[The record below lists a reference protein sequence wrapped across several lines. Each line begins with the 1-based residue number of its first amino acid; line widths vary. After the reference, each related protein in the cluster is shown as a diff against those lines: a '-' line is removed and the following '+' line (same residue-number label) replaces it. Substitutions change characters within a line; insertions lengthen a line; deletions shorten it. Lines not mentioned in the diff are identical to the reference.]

1 MVDDHRIVLE
11 GICSLLSQYPE
22 IDIIARE
29 ESAEDALKVI
39 SSKSPQVVITDL
51 NMPDYHGNQL
61 IRYIDKKY
69 PEIKIIVLSMH
80 TEYFAIHNALASG
93 AKAYLQKTC
102 SADNLLEA
110 IKTVL
115 AGGTYFT
122 KEIKRVIETK
132 NYDAID
138 YSQLSDRET
147 EVLKL
152 IVDGFNSVEIGKQ
165 LYISSRTVDNH
176 RAHMMGKLGVK
187 NTAELVKT
195 ALLNQMV

>member
-11 GICSLLSQYPE
+11 GISSLLSKFPE
-22 IDIIARE
+22 VDIIAKE

-39 SSKSPQVVITDL
+39 EEQSPDILITDL

-61 IRYIDKKY
+61 IRVVTSKFPSVKV
-69 PEIKIIVLSMH
+69 IVLSMH
-80 TEYFAIHNALASG
+80 TEYFAIHNAVSSG
-93 AKAYLQKTC
+93 ALGYLQKTC
-102 SADNLLEA
+102 TAEDLHKA
-110 IKTVL
+110 ITTVVQ
-115 AGGTYFT
+115 GESYFS
-122 KEIKRVIETK
+122 KEIKRVMLAK
-132 NYDAID
+132 SYDTID
-138 YSQLSDRET
+138 YSQLTDREM

-152 IVDGFNSVEIGKQ
+152 IVDGLNSAEIGDK

-176 RAHMMGKLGVK
+176 RAHMMRKLGVK